1 MKMKNGIVRF
11 VESHSLTAEV
21 ARSGSSVCSVGTG
34 HIESALRG
42 MQIIFARTTA
52 TSGSEWLG
60 S

>member
-1 MKMKNGIVRF
+1 M
-11 VESHSLTAEV
+11 ESHSLTAEI
-21 ARSGSSVCSVGTG
+21 ARCGSGVCSVGTG

-42 MQIIFARTTA
+42 MQIIFARTAA